1 MKRLLLLLIVFTSC
15 ETDKECSSCYSTEY
29 GVSKININEN
39 EVSFKYWLESENK
52 SKEENEYLIYISTID
67 PVLLHNILL
76 SSIKYKFDFDSK
88 DLASFILF
96 TEKDIKKLDSLNSK
110 DILGIQLYRQ
120 KGQNLIT
127 EIFKLTKN
135 GVVKIDDLTSK
146 VNYLSTS
153 DVYACSKIFN
163 SKKIR
168 TIMLINNQFKFE
180 PKKVRG
186 ISTLKSS
193 ILKYKE
199 KTLTQLRKVSDLAQH
214 KKEKNG

>member
-146 VNYLSTS
+146 VN
-153 DVYACSKIFN
+153 
-163 SKKIR
+163 
-168 TIMLINNQFKFE
+168 FKF
-180 PKKVRG
+180 
-186 ISTLKSS
+186 TLNSVTSLSLTTALWDCTKTDLMFFTLLEACFTAFLVASS
-193 ILKYKE
+193 
-199 KTLTQLRKVSDLAQH
+199 QLLSELDITSITFIIAIICVL
-214 KKEKNG
+214 